1 MYYEMLE
8 MFSSYLFGIRRIT
21 FGAGIDPRFLP
32 DSTSRAA
39 RSKFQSRFRRVRK
52 PLSFRSFLE
61 KEKNH
66 RQNERRIILQANEI
80 YLERRHFVRLSEHP
94 CEAVFGH

>member
-1 MYYEMLE
+1 MFE

-39 RSKFQSRFRRVRK
+39 RSKFQSRIRRVRK
-52 PLSFRSFLE
+52 PLSFRSLLE

-66 RQNERRIILQANEI
+66 GQNGKRIILRANEI
-80 YLERRHFVRLSEHP
+80 YLERRHFVRLSEYP
-94 CEAVFGH
+94 CKAVFSH